1 MKTRKPDPTL
11 CIVVPCFNEEAV
23 LPRLFERLINLSNSM
38 SSPVRILLVDDG
50 SSDSTPGFIEKMCE
64 KDDRFAC
71 VRLSRNFGHQVAVT
85 AGLEVS
91 EGDLVAVLDAD
102 LQDPPEEILRM
113 IEKWREGYDVVFG
126 VRTNRKE
133 WFLLR
138 AAYAVFYRLLRRI
151 AKIDIPLDAGD
162 FSLMDRRV
170 VDHINSMPE
179 HSRFVRG
186 LRGWV
191 GFRQTGLAYERDA
204 RQAGIPK
211 YNVKRLTQLAIDGI
225 VSFSSVPLRIAS
237 FVGVVATLVG
247 VTLAVWAICSVAL
260 FREVPSGWAS
270 LLVVI
275 IFFSGVQLT
284 VLGII
289 GEYVGRIF
297 QETKRR
303 PLYITDDLVGW
314 ASEGVHRERSIRE
327 TVS

>member
-126 VRTNRKE
+126 V
-133 WFLLR
+133 
-138 AAYAVFYRLLRRI
+138 
-151 AKIDIPLDAGD
+151 
-162 FSLMDRRV
+162 
-170 VDHINSMPE
+170 
-179 HSRFVRG
+179 
-186 LRGWV
+186 
-191 GFRQTGLAYERDA
+191 
-204 RQAGIPK
+204 
-211 YNVKRLTQLAIDGI
+211 
-225 VSFSSVPLRIAS
+225 
-237 FVGVVATLVG
+237 
-247 VTLAVWAICSVAL
+247 
-260 FREVPSGWAS
+260 
-270 LLVVI
+270 
-275 IFFSGVQLT
+275 
-284 VLGII
+284 
-289 GEYVGRIF
+289 
-297 QETKRR
+297 
-303 PLYITDDLVGW
+303 
-314 ASEGVHRERSIRE
+314 
-327 TVS
+327 